1 MIRSIEK
8 CRDGAEAHPGSGYN
22 RGHCL
27 VGDSFLLPER
37 WVNERDCR
45 SRGREC
51 LTVLQMNPACFPD
64 QLRSCLRPKLSKQ
77 IQLVEQAHRYG
88 YQNFLF
94 HDVRL
99 PVLVRLFATY
109 AGKGEARRVKREVSQ
124 EDKRLGARA

>member
-1 MIRSIEK
+1 
-8 CRDGAEAHPGSGYN
+8 
-22 RGHCL
+22 
-27 VGDSFLLPER
+27 
-37 WVNERDCR
+37 
-45 SRGREC
+45 
-51 LTVLQMNPACFPD
+51 
-64 QLRSCLRPKLSKQ
+64 LRPKLSKQ
-77 IQLVEQAHRYG
+77 IQLVEQTLRYG